1 ALQSLRGWARPLSR
15 AEREE
20 LVEAYIDQLGI
31 APSDPDILVE
41 QLSGG
46 NQQKVLLARWLA
58 TRPHLGILDAPPTG
72 IGRRRRRARQ
82 ARRPRRAVSH
92 VGVVII
98 ASARGELVRLGD
110 RIVVMEDRVKIGEVS
125 NGPGLTV
132 EAIVAMIAAPDEADD
147 VPPPDGT
154 TPC

>member
-1 ALQSLRGWARPLSR
+1 MRQRIAMASEDRLREGVIAGLSMRDNIALALQSLRGWARPLSR

-58 TRPHLGILDAPPTG
+58 TRPQD
-72 IGRRRRRARQ
+72 RK
-82 ARRPRRAVSH
+82 S
-92 VGVVII
+92 VV
-98 ASARGELVRLGD
+98 
-110 RIVVMEDRVKIGEVS
+110 
-125 NGPGLTV
+125 
-132 EAIVAMIAAPDEADD
+132 
-147 VPPPDGT
+147 
-154 TPC
+154 